1 MFWTNKQGIDLF
13 TAYTKDLPGNTKMI
27 KKSETDA
34 SMFIDE
40 FQLSPK
46 PDVKTLAKRFER
58 LVNGKPGHKRNA
70 AYIANCEGTEFYR
83 HIDEDSSSETTRQT
97 SLDTC
102 RYSMP

>member
-1 MFWTNKQGIDLF
+1 
-13 TAYTKDLPGNTKMI
+13 MI

-70 AYIANCEGTEFYR
+70 AYIANWEGTEFYR
-83 HIDEDSSSETTRQT
+83 HIDEEEKSTCGRQVST
-97 SLDTC
+97 LAGTPCLKRSRSLLQG
-102 RYSMP
+102 P

>member
-1 MFWTNKQGIDLF
+1 
-13 TAYTKDLPGNTKMI
+13 MI
-27 KKSETDA
+27 KKSETAA

-70 AYIANCEGTEFYR
+70 AYIANWEGTSDDTVVCKRKRSVLQTKYR
-83 HIDEDSSSETTRQT
+83 PLFPKIQT
-97 SLDTC
+97 KFFDIFQKYRPLSFLC
-102 RYSMP
+102 L